1 MSNEKRIILNV
12 TEDLHTRLKAEA
24 AQKGVSLGS
33 YCAAILGGGASA
45 SPPIEELD
53 LQTLSYLSLTQL
65 REMVTNL
72 LDSRPSDWKRQVAN
86 VNSEMRRRFK
96 T

>member
-24 AQKGVSLGS
+24 AQKGISLGS
-33 YCAAILGGGASA
+33 HCAAILGGEASA

-53 LQTLSYLSLTQL
+53 LQTLSFLSLTQL
-65 REMVTNL
+65 REKATELISNR
-72 LDSRPSDWKRQVAN
+72 SGDWKRQVAN

>member
-24 AQKGVSLGS
+24 AQKGISLGS
-33 YCAAILGGGASA
+33 HCAAILGGEASA

-53 LQTLSYLSLTQL
+53 LQMLSYLSLTQL

>member
-12 TEDLHTRLKAEA
+12 TEELHTRLKAEA
-24 AQKGVSLGS
+24 AQKGISLGS
-33 YCAAILGGGASA
+33 HCAAILGGETSV
-45 SPPIEELD
+45 SPPVEELD
-53 LQTLSYLSLTQL
+53 MQSLSFLSLTQL
-65 REMVTNL
+65 REKTTEL
-72 LDSRPSDWKRQVAN
+72 LANRPSDWKRRVAN

>member
-24 AQKGVSLGS
+24 AQKGISLGS
-33 YCAAILGGGASA
+33 HCAAILGGEASA
-45 SPPIEELD
+45 SPPIEEFD
-53 LQTLSYLSLTQL
+53 MQTLSYLSLSQL
-65 REMVTNL
+65 REAAWELVDN
-72 LDSRPSDWKRQVAN
+72 RPNDWKRRVAN

>member
-24 AQKGVSLGS
+24 AQKGISLGS
-33 YCAAILGGGASA
+33 HCAAILGGEALA

-53 LQTLSYLSLTQL
+53 LQTLSFLSLTQL
-65 REMVTNL
+65 REQATEL
-72 LDSRPSDWKRQVAN
+72 LANRPSDWKRRVAN

>member
-12 TEDLHTRLKAEA
+12 TEDLHARLKAEA
-24 AQKGVSLGS
+24 AQKGISLGS
-33 YCAAILGGGASA
+33 HCAAILGGEASA

-53 LQTLSYLSLTQL
+53 LQTLSFLSLTQL
-65 REMVTNL
+65 REQATEL
-72 LDSRPSDWKRQVAN
+72 LANRPSDWKRRVAN

>member
-24 AQKGVSLGS
+24 AQKGISLGS
-33 YCAAILGGGASA
+33 HCAAILGGGASA

-53 LQTLSYLSLTQL
+53 LQTLSYLSLIQL
-65 REMVTNL
+65 REMAAELVSN
-72 LDSRPSDWKRQVAN
+72 RPSNWKRQVAN

>member
-12 TEDLHTRLKAEA
+12 TEDLHSQLKAEA
-24 AQKGVSLGS
+24 AQKGISLGS
-33 YCAAILGGGASA
+33 HCAAILGGEATA

-53 LQTLSYLSLTQL
+53 LQTLSYLPLSQL
-65 REMVTNL
+65 REIASDLVGN
-72 LDSRPSDWKRQVAN
+72 RPNDWKRQVAN

>member
-24 AQKGVSLGS
+24 AQKGISLGS
-33 YCAAILGGGASA
+33 HCAAILGGEAPAS
-45 SPPIEELD
+45 SPIEELD
-53 LQTLSYLSLTQL
+53 LQTLSFLSLTQL
-65 REMVTNL
+65 RERATEL
-72 LDSRPSDWKRQVAN
+72 LGNRPSDWKRQVAN
-86 VNSEMRRRFK
+86 VNAEMRRRFK

>member
-12 TEDLHTRLKAEA
+12 TEDLHTQLKAEA
-24 AQKGVSLGS
+24 AQKGISLGS
-33 YCAAILGGGASA
+33 HCAAILGGEASA

-53 LQTLSYLSLTQL
+53 LQTLSYLSLVQL
-65 REMVTNL
+65 RERASEL
-72 LDSRPSDWKRQVAN
+72 LSNRPSDWKRRIAN